1 MKNIKSFIKRN
12 RFIIISFLAVILIV
26 AFVELG
32 MGRSFF
38 GPDGKFGWWDG
49 NIWGNENSQ
58 RVADVYSFTHIIHGL
73 VFYPFLWIVVRRFPA
88 RYRFLAALILEGAWE
103 ILENSSFIIN
113 RYREA
118 TISQTYFGDS
128 ILNSCS
134 DVVMMSIGFLIAY
147 RLRPWLSVLIVICIE
162 LVLLLWVRDNLSTN
176 IIMLIHPIDALKTW
190 QSAIQPHF

>member
-1 MKNIKSFIKRN
+1 MIQFIKKN
-12 RFIIISFLAVILIV
+12 RVVVISFLSVILIV
-26 AFVELG
+26 AGIELG
-32 MGRSFF
+32 MGRSLL

-58 RVADVYSFTHIIHGL
+58 RVADAYSFTHIIHGL
-73 VFYPFLWIVVRRFPA
+73 VFYALLWIVARRLPA
-88 RYRFLAALILEGAWE
+88 KYRFFVALIIEGAWE

-134 DVVMMSIGFLIAY
+134 DLVMMSIGFLMAD
-147 RLRPWLSVLIVICIE
+147 RLRPWMSALLVVGIEVI
-162 LVLLLWVRDNLSTN
+162 LLLWVRDNLSTN

-190 QSAIQPHF
+190 QSAIQPHL